1 MSDSKWTPEMEKAVE
16 EWLKL
21 DYPANANGPEVWN
34 VDFRI
39 GEWDLWQA
47 ALAELRRLRDT
58 VKTLSIALDLA
69 IMTRPEG
76 GRNE

>member
-1 MSDSKWTPEMEKAVE
+1 MSKWTPEMEE
-16 EWLKL
+16 EVSDRVKIALQG
-21 DYPANANGPEVWN
+21 DTRV
-34 VDFRI
+34 VFRPV
-39 GEWDLWQA
+39 QMNA